1 MYNNTMNH
9 LLITGATGFIGSH
22 LLPIL
27 SAQEY
32 QITATSRREISLDQ
46 MKMVQI
52 EKIDGLT
59 DWSHPLSGVDVVIH
73 LAARAHILKDTAA
86 DIEAEFFKVNTQGT
100 INLVKQAIT
109 AGVKHFIL
117 ISSIGAMAT
126 LSEEKL
132 NERSLSHPDT
142 PYGRSKKAAEEGLI
156 ELANQSTMAWTILR
170 PTLVYGPGNPGNM
183 ERLIKLVNLGLPLPL
198 GGIKNRRSFLYVG
211 NLVEAIAVIINNPKA
226 FGQIF
231 LLSDG
236 QDVSTSELIGYIAK
250 YLEKPCQLLPVPS
263 TLLSGLGGLGTNIES
278 WTGITLP
285 FNQTVIDRLMGSLA
299 VDNQYIQF
307 QLDWSFPYTLEQGLE
322 ITLKLC

>member
-1 MYNNTMNH
+1 MNH

-27 SAQEY
+27 RAQDY
-32 QITATSRREISLDQ
+32 QITATSRREISLDKI
-46 MKMVQI
+46 KMVQI
-52 EKIDGLT
+52 EQIDGLT
-59 DWSHPLSGVDVVIH
+59 DWSYPLSGVEVVIH

-86 DIEAEFFKVNTQGT
+86 DREAEFFQVNTQGT

-126 LSEEKL
+126 LSPEKL
-132 NERSLSHPDT
+132 NERSSSHPDT

-156 ELANQSTMAWTILR
+156 ELANQSTMNWTILR

-183 ERLIKLVNLGLPLPL
+183 ERLIKLVKLGLPLPL
-198 GGIKNRRSFLYVG
+198 GGIKNQRSFLYVG

-226 FGQIF
+226 FGEIF

-236 QDVSTSELIGYIAK
+236 QDVSTPELIGYIAK
-250 YLEKPCQLLPVPS
+250 YLGKPCQLFPVPS
-263 TLLSGLGGLGTNIES
+263 TLLSGLGWIGKTI
-278 WTGITLP
+278 
-285 FNQTVIDRLMGSLA
+285 FNQTAIERLIGSLA
-299 VDNQYIQF
+299 VDNQYIQST
-307 QLDWSFPYTLEQGLE
+307 LDWSIPYTLEQGLE
-322 ITLKLC
+322 RTLKLC